1 MKQRGLDPSAET
13 RAPKNDKDKSATN
26 ALPDEYW
33 GCKFSVIYFWWSY
46 FGAQTILVLRPR
58 P

>member
-13 RAPKNDKDKSATN
+13 RAPKNDKDKSATD

-33 GCKFSVIYFWWSY
+33 GCKFSVIYFWWSC
-46 FGAQTILVLRPR
+46 FGAQT
-58 P
+58 